1 MASKVLEP
9 NIQIP
14 THCPQLDHRS
24 LVTRA
29 GKSWRT
35 PLPLVV
41 EEDGSAYLG
50 GMNIQILSLAQIQ
63 LQFPTGGGAFQA
75 TLGEDMDQALY
86 IPAGCVQREGL
97 AFQSADFEITT
108 GGCKGKLAIA
118 FCRVSADITTNR
130 LYVEIFRTGK
140 IEHIHIT
147 VDAVDVDIPP
157 LKVLH
162 KENIPAGCLDLQP
175 VNLGL
180 G

>member
-50 GMNIQILSLAQIQ
+50 GMNIQILCHAQIK
-63 LQFPTGGGAFQA
+63 LKIATGRRAFKAASWKDMYPT
-75 TLGEDMDQALY
+75 LY
-86 IPAGCVQREGL
+86 ISAGCVQREGF

-130 LYVEIFRTGK
+130 LYVEIFRTRK

-147 VDAVDVDIPP
+147 VDAVDVDMPP
-157 LKVLH
+157 LNGLY
-162 KENIPAGCLDLQP
+162 KENIHAGCLDLQP
-175 VNLGL
+175 VNLG
-180 G
+180 